1 MKKFIGLI
9 HSLILIFE
17 TPFSSGFLSSSWTPD
32 VATCP
37 PEIKQYVQ
45 SQTDTILD
53 IRLNIGLEKD
63 SPVLAIGGFQFQL
76 SNKPILNK
84 ENEDEK
90 NFTSELHIPLPG
102 TNGPRPRLSSGAY
115 HLNFLQDGTYVNM
128 NGLQNV
134 EFSEGCWEMIWRD
147 RAAAGLIVCGL
158 KLNQDAR
165 RNDMVLEKGNI
176 YITFPVWSK
185 EGLQKRQFCKL
196 ESQAKYKEFEM
207 ARDEEL
213 QKMAKSS
220 NILMKALHYRNAVAA
235 TESMDNTG
243 LHNMVDVPSG
253 KDVIEIG
260 AGLQLVQTGTVW
272 CKSGPFRSYHQKL
285 LGSAAVEN
293 SK

>member
-1 MKKFIGLI
+1 
-9 HSLILIFE
+9 
-17 TPFSSGFLSSSWTPD
+17 
-32 VATCP
+32 
-37 PEIKQYVQ
+37 
-45 SQTDTILD
+45 
-53 IRLNIGLEKD
+53 
-63 SPVLAIGGFQFQL
+63 
-76 SNKPILNK
+76 
-84 ENEDEK
+84 
-90 NFTSELHIPLPG
+90 
-102 TNGPRPRLSSGAY
+102 
-115 HLNFLQDGTYVNM
+115 
-128 NGLQNV
+128 
-134 EFSEGCWEMIWRD
+134 
-147 RAAAGLIVCGL
+147 
-158 KLNQDAR
+158 
-165 RNDMVLEKGNI
+165 
-176 YITFPVWSK
+176 
-185 EGLQKRQFCKL
+185 
-196 ESQAKYKEFEM
+196 M